1 MSEVSKLVQVD
12 AETGHRFRVQYQEH
26 DSDPE
31 TAGVIQGRVL
41 GWSVWIR
48 EDL

>member
-12 AETGHRFRVQYQEH
+12 VETGHRSGMQYLEH

-31 TAGVIQGRVL
+31 IAGVIQGRVL
-41 GWSVWIR
+41 GWRVWIR